1 MYYHFGELPG
11 FNSFSGYDPVN
22 KVTLVLWSNL
32 TVAPDSRPTANVFLV
47 KVADQIYTLPS
58 QAPSVD
64 VEDQKPETPLIAT
77 PTTR

>member
-1 MYYHFGELPG
+1 MYYHLGELPG

-22 KVTLVLWSNL
+22 KVTIVLWSNL

-47 KVADQIYTLPS
+47 KVVNQIYTLPS

-64 VEDQKPETPLIAT
+64 AEDQKAETPLTAS

>member
-1 MYYHFGELPG
+1 
-11 FNSFSGYDPVN
+11 
-22 KVTLVLWSNL
+22 
-32 TVAPDSRPTANVFLV
+32 V

-64 VEDQKPETPLIAT
+64 VEDQKPETPLTAT